1 MNAVRIGIL
10 STAHVHTAAYAAIAD
25 GLADVEFVGVTDDD
39 TDRGRTFAEE
49 HGTEL
54 VATDELLDS
63 VDAVFVCSEN
73 TAHSQWV
80 ERAAATDT
88 DVLCEKPIATTVEAG
103 VGIRDVCLD
112 SNIDI
117 GVAMPLRFSEP
128 AIRAKRQFED
138 GRIGSLQLL
147 AGMNRGQ
154 RPGSWFADPAKSG
167 GGAAMDHTVHIVDL
181 VHWLTEE
188 RVAEVYAQHD
198 TRFEPLSVEDVNVL
212 SMELTDGTAFTLD
225 GSWSRPDEWDFWGDA
240 TLELVGTK
248 GSIDVD
254 CFDQTFKLT
263 RDDGPQSG
271 IASVYW
277 GSDPNVGLIRDF
289 VNAVRTDRRPEIT
302 PDDAVDA
309 VAVVEAA
316 YESAESGDPVSVSYP
331 TLS

>member
-1 MNAVRIGIL
+1 MSAVRIGIL

-25 GLADVEFVGVTDDD
+25 ESDGVEFVGVADDD
-39 TDRGRTFAEE
+39 ADRGVTFAEE

-54 VATDELLDS
+54 RETDELLDA
-63 VDAVFVCSEN
+63 VDGAIVCSEN
-73 TAHSQWV
+73 TTHSEWV
-80 ERAAATDT
+80 ERAATT
-88 DVLCEKPIATTVEAG
+88 GVDVLCEKPLATTVDAA
-103 VGIRDVCLD
+103 VGIRDACLD
-112 SNIDI
+112 ANVDI

-128 AIRAKRQFED
+128 AIRAKKQVEN

-147 AGMNRGQ
+147 AGTNRGQ
-154 RPGSWFADPAKSG
+154 RPGSWFADPTKSG

-181 VHWLTEE
+181 VHWLTGE

-198 TRFEPLSVEDVNVL
+198 TRFESLDVEDVNVL

-240 TLELVGTK
+240 TLELVGTR

-263 RDDGPQSG
+263 RDNGPQTG

-289 VNAVRTDRRPEIT
+289 VDAVGTDRRPEIS

-316 YESAESGDPVSVSYP
+316 YESAESDDPVSVSYP
-331 TLS
+331 TSS